1 MLSDKNA
8 VLQVIGSLM
17 KKPSL
22 LSEKDKYNLQPNDF
36 ESRFERYIFI
46 AILNSYNNGAQT
58 LSEIDIDNYLMEHKD
73 QYLLFQQN
81 NGISYLQ
88 DALDMSTPENFE
100 YYYNRIKKFN
110 CLKDLKKSGFD
121 ISEFYEENELNPKQF
136 EINQRFETLK
146 PKDIFDGLKRRIY
159 KVEGEYVEGDAS
171 VTTDVSVGIDELL
184 EKLKNSPDA
193 GARFQGKYF
202 NTVTRGARKGKYYLV
217 SLGSGVGKALP
228 NSSTIP
234 TPNGWRTV
242 KDIQVGDYLFDA
254 MGKPTKVLG
263 VYPQGEKEVW
273 EVTFKDGRTV
283 KCCGEHLW
291 SYFTDNQSKN
301 QIIKRNFKTST
312 TKELSSMTL
321 QDNNGG
327 YKIFVPMQK
336 AVEYSEKKHFIP
348 PYAFGLMLGDG
359 SFRFQENQKAFSYSS
374 ENEILPNE
382 IAILCGWNVKRNS
395 DKNYNW
401 TFSYKEKKNLR
412 QKNVWVQDILI
423 EHPELIGVKSEDKFI
438 PRNYLED
445 SVKNRFA
452 LLNGLLDSD
461 GSVDEKGRVSLFTI
475 SEQMKNDIVELA
487 RSLGFKTHVRIDS
500 HKKTNICYDI
510 TITGTPEDKNKLFRL
525 PRKREKMNNWFM
537 KTNRK
542 ESNLGNPIV
551 SIAKLKYSEEMTC
564 FYVDNEE
571 HLFLAEDFCV
581 THNTRF
587 LVGEACY
594 LAFPMR
600 YSWETMEWK
609 ITGNAEKTL
618 FIATEQT
625 KEEIQTMIVAYL
637 TGINEDVI
645 LYGHFTKEQQTVI
658 EEAKEVIKK
667 YKDNLMIV
675 QIPMPSVEVVKSVVR
690 QNCIVNDIK
699 NVIFDYIFSNPA
711 LLNEFRDLK
720 IREDVALLM
729 LSTALKD
736 LAVEQDIFMMSATQ
750 LNSNQDTNE
759 KGIKNQN
766 SIRGSRAIVD
776 KADIAMI
783 GTLVPDDQRDQIA
796 PYVAK
801 YGMPTQVF
809 DVYKVRRGKW
819 TNLKIWSNVDL
830 GTCRRSD
837 VFVTDSNI
845 KEIEVPVMEVNF
857 DDNYGQYDD
866 FVRHLNSSHSLPPRA
881 EQTFSIQQDND
892 LDSARSESTET
903 EEDEEEMDKQSPY
916 YWEKVV
922 EENNKNG
929 ELFGG
934 LL

>member
-22 LSEKDKYNLQPNDF
+22 LSEKDKYNLQPSDF

-46 AILNSYNNGAQT
+46 AILNSYTNGAQS

-121 ISEFYEENELNPKQF
+121 ISEFYEENELNPRQF

-146 PKDIFDGLKRRIY
+146 PKDIFDGLKRKIY
-159 KVEGEYVEGDAS
+159 KVEGEYTEGDAS
-171 VTTDVSVGIDELL
+171 ITTDISDGIDELL

-202 NTVTRGARKGKYYLV
+202 NTVTRGARKGKYY
-217 SLGSGVGKALP
+217 
-228 NSSTIP
+228 
-234 TPNGWRTV
+234 
-242 KDIQVGDYLFDA
+242 
-254 MGKPTKVLG
+254 
-263 VYPQGEKEVW
+263 
-273 EVTFKDGRTV
+273 
-283 KCCGEHLW
+283 
-291 SYFTDNQSKN
+291 
-301 QIIKRNFKTST
+301 
-312 TKELSSMTL
+312 
-321 QDNNGG
+321 
-327 YKIFVPMQK
+327 
-336 AVEYSEKKHFIP
+336 
-348 PYAFGLMLGDG
+348 
-359 SFRFQENQKAFSYSS
+359 
-374 ENEILPNE
+374 
-382 IAILCGWNVKRNS
+382 
-395 DKNYNW
+395 
-401 TFSYKEKKNLR
+401 
-412 QKNVWVQDILI
+412 
-423 EHPELIGVKSEDKFI
+423 
-438 PRNYLED
+438 
-445 SVKNRFA
+445 
-452 LLNGLLDSD
+452 
-461 GSVDEKGRVSLFTI
+461 
-475 SEQMKNDIVELA
+475 
-487 RSLGFKTHVRIDS
+487 
-500 HKKTNICYDI
+500 
-510 TITGTPEDKNKLFRL
+510 
-525 PRKREKMNNWFM
+525 
-537 KTNRK
+537 
-542 ESNLGNPIV
+542 IV
-551 SIAKLKYSEEMTC
+551 SFPSGGGK
-564 FYVDNEE
+564 
-571 HLFLAEDFCV
+571 
-581 THNTRF
+581 TR
-587 LVGEACY
+587 LLLGEACY

-600 YSWETMEWK
+600 FSWETMEWK

-618 FIATEQT
+618 FIATEQA
-625 KEEIQTMIVAYL
+625 KEEIQTMVVAYL

-645 LYGHFTKEQQTVI
+645 LYGHFTKEQQTI
-658 EEAKEVIKK
+658 IDQAKEVIKK
-667 YKDNLMIV
+667 YKNNLMIV
-675 QIPMPSVEVVKSVVR
+675 QIPMPSVEIVKSVIR
-690 QNCIVNDIK
+690 QNCIVNDTK
-699 NVIFDYIFSNPA
+699 NVFFDYIFSNPA
-711 LLNEFRDLK
+711 LLNEFRDLR

-736 LAVEQDIFMMSATQ
+736 LAVEQDVFMMSATQ
-750 LNSNQDTNE
+750 LNSSQDTNE

-766 SIRGSRAIVD
+766 SIRGSKSIVD

-783 GTLVPDDQRDQIA
+783 GGLVPDDQRDQIA

-801 YGMPTQVF
+801 YGMPTQVY

-845 KEIEVPVMEVNF
+845 KEIEVPIMEVNF
-857 DDNYGQYDD
+857 DDNYGQYDE
-866 FVRHLNSSHSLPPRA
+866 FVHHLNSSRSLPSRA
-881 EQTFSIQQDND
+881 DQTFSIQQDSD

-922 EENNKNG
+922 EENNKKG
-929 ELFGG
+929 DLFGG

>member
-171 VTTDVSVGIDELL
+171 ITTDVSVGIDELL

-202 NTVTRGARKGKYYLV
+202 NTVTRGARKGKYY
-217 SLGSGVGKALP
+217 
-228 NSSTIP
+228 
-234 TPNGWRTV
+234 
-242 KDIQVGDYLFDA
+242 
-254 MGKPTKVLG
+254 
-263 VYPQGEKEVW
+263 
-273 EVTFKDGRTV
+273 
-283 KCCGEHLW
+283 
-291 SYFTDNQSKN
+291 
-301 QIIKRNFKTST
+301 
-312 TKELSSMTL
+312 
-321 QDNNGG
+321 
-327 YKIFVPMQK
+327 
-336 AVEYSEKKHFIP
+336 
-348 PYAFGLMLGDG
+348 
-359 SFRFQENQKAFSYSS
+359 
-374 ENEILPNE
+374 
-382 IAILCGWNVKRNS
+382 
-395 DKNYNW
+395 
-401 TFSYKEKKNLR
+401 
-412 QKNVWVQDILI
+412 
-423 EHPELIGVKSEDKFI
+423 
-438 PRNYLED
+438 
-445 SVKNRFA
+445 
-452 LLNGLLDSD
+452 
-461 GSVDEKGRVSLFTI
+461 
-475 SEQMKNDIVELA
+475 
-487 RSLGFKTHVRIDS
+487 
-500 HKKTNICYDI
+500 
-510 TITGTPEDKNKLFRL
+510 
-525 PRKREKMNNWFM
+525 
-537 KTNRK
+537 
-542 ESNLGNPIV
+542 IV
-551 SIAKLKYSEEMTC
+551 SFPSGGGK
-564 FYVDNEE
+564 
-571 HLFLAEDFCV
+571 
-581 THNTRF
+581 TR
-587 LVGEACY
+587 LLLGEACY

-600 YSWETMEWK
+600 YSWESMEWK
-609 ITGNAEKTL
+609 ITGNSEKTL

-645 LYGHFTKEQQTVI
+645 LYGHFTKEQQTII

-667 YKDNLMIV
+667 YKNNLMIV
-675 QIPMPSVEVVKSVVR
+675 QIPMPSVEIVKSVVR
-690 QNCIVNDIK
+690 QNCIINDIK
-699 NVIFDYIFSNPA
+699 NVFFDYIFSNPA

-736 LAVEQDIFMMSATQ
+736 LAVEQDVFMMSATQ
-750 LNSNQDTNE
+750 LNSSQDTNE

-766 SIRGSRAIVD
+766 SIRGSKSIVD

-783 GTLVPDDQRDQIA
+783 GGLVPDDQRDQIA

-801 YGMPTQVF
+801 YGMPTQVY

-881 EQTFSIQQDND
+881 EQTFSIQQYSDS
-892 LDSARSESTET
+892 DSAHDESIET
-903 EEDEEEMDKQSPY
+903 EDNEEEMDKQSPY

>member
-8 VLQVIGSLM
+8 ILQVIGSLM

-22 LSEKDKYNLQPNDF
+22 LSEKDKYNLQPSDF

-46 AILNSYNNGAQT
+46 AILNSYTNGAQS

-121 ISEFYEENELNPKQF
+121 ISEFYEENELNPRQF

-146 PKDIFDGLKRRIY
+146 PKDIFDGLKRKIY

-171 VTTDVSVGIDELL
+171 ITTDVSVGIDELL

-202 NTVTRGARKGKYYLV
+202 NTVTRGARKGKYY
-217 SLGSGVGKALP
+217 
-228 NSSTIP
+228 
-234 TPNGWRTV
+234 
-242 KDIQVGDYLFDA
+242 
-254 MGKPTKVLG
+254 
-263 VYPQGEKEVW
+263 
-273 EVTFKDGRTV
+273 
-283 KCCGEHLW
+283 
-291 SYFTDNQSKN
+291 
-301 QIIKRNFKTST
+301 
-312 TKELSSMTL
+312 
-321 QDNNGG
+321 
-327 YKIFVPMQK
+327 
-336 AVEYSEKKHFIP
+336 
-348 PYAFGLMLGDG
+348 
-359 SFRFQENQKAFSYSS
+359 
-374 ENEILPNE
+374 
-382 IAILCGWNVKRNS
+382 
-395 DKNYNW
+395 
-401 TFSYKEKKNLR
+401 
-412 QKNVWVQDILI
+412 
-423 EHPELIGVKSEDKFI
+423 
-438 PRNYLED
+438 
-445 SVKNRFA
+445 
-452 LLNGLLDSD
+452 
-461 GSVDEKGRVSLFTI
+461 
-475 SEQMKNDIVELA
+475 
-487 RSLGFKTHVRIDS
+487 
-500 HKKTNICYDI
+500 
-510 TITGTPEDKNKLFRL
+510 
-525 PRKREKMNNWFM
+525 
-537 KTNRK
+537 
-542 ESNLGNPIV
+542 IV
-551 SIAKLKYSEEMTC
+551 SFPSGGGK
-564 FYVDNEE
+564 
-571 HLFLAEDFCV
+571 
-581 THNTRF
+581 TR
-587 LVGEACY
+587 LLLGEACY

-645 LYGHFTKEQQTVI
+645 IYGHFTKEQQTVI

-736 LAVEQDIFMMSATQ
+736 LAVEQDVFMMSATQ
-750 LNSNQDTNE
+750 LNSSQDTNE

-766 SIRGSRAIVD
+766 SIRGSKSIVD

-783 GTLVPDDQRDQIA
+783 GGLVPDDQRDQIA

-819 TNLKIWSNVDL
+819 TNLKIWTNADL

-845 KEIEVPVMEVNF
+845 KEIEVPIMEVNF
-857 DDNYGQYDD
+857 DDNYGQYDE
-866 FVRHLNSSHSLPPRA
+866 FVHHLNSSRSLPSRA
-881 EQTFSIQQDND
+881 DQTFSIQQDSD

-922 EENNKNG
+922 EENNKKG
-929 ELFGG
+929 DLFGG

>member
-1 MLSDKNA
+1 
-8 VLQVIGSLM
+8 M

-22 LSEKDKYNLQPNDF
+22 LSEKDKYNLQPSDF

-46 AILNSYNNGAQT
+46 AILNSYTNGAQS

-121 ISEFYEENELNPKQF
+121 ISEFYEENELNPRQF

-171 VTTDVSVGIDELL
+171 VTTDISVGIDELL

-202 NTVTRGARKGKYYLV
+202 NTVTRGARKGKYY
-217 SLGSGVGKALP
+217 
-228 NSSTIP
+228 
-234 TPNGWRTV
+234 
-242 KDIQVGDYLFDA
+242 
-254 MGKPTKVLG
+254 
-263 VYPQGEKEVW
+263 
-273 EVTFKDGRTV
+273 
-283 KCCGEHLW
+283 
-291 SYFTDNQSKN
+291 
-301 QIIKRNFKTST
+301 
-312 TKELSSMTL
+312 
-321 QDNNGG
+321 
-327 YKIFVPMQK
+327 
-336 AVEYSEKKHFIP
+336 
-348 PYAFGLMLGDG
+348 
-359 SFRFQENQKAFSYSS
+359 
-374 ENEILPNE
+374 
-382 IAILCGWNVKRNS
+382 
-395 DKNYNW
+395 
-401 TFSYKEKKNLR
+401 
-412 QKNVWVQDILI
+412 
-423 EHPELIGVKSEDKFI
+423 
-438 PRNYLED
+438 
-445 SVKNRFA
+445 
-452 LLNGLLDSD
+452 
-461 GSVDEKGRVSLFTI
+461 
-475 SEQMKNDIVELA
+475 
-487 RSLGFKTHVRIDS
+487 
-500 HKKTNICYDI
+500 
-510 TITGTPEDKNKLFRL
+510 
-525 PRKREKMNNWFM
+525 
-537 KTNRK
+537 
-542 ESNLGNPIV
+542 IV
-551 SIAKLKYSEEMTC
+551 SFPSGGGK
-564 FYVDNEE
+564 
-571 HLFLAEDFCV
+571 
-581 THNTRF
+581 TR
-587 LVGEACY
+587 LLLGEACY

-618 FIATEQT
+618 FIATEQA
-625 KEEIQTMIVAYL
+625 KEEIQTMVVAYL

-645 LYGHFTKEQQTVI
+645 LYGHFTKEQQTI
-658 EEAKEVIKK
+658 IDQAKEVIKK
-667 YKDNLMIV
+667 YKNNLMIV
-675 QIPMPSVEVVKSVVR
+675 QIPMPSVEIVKSVIR
-690 QNCIVNDIK
+690 QNCIVNDTK
-699 NVIFDYIFSNPA
+699 NVFFDYIFSNPA
-711 LLNEFRDLK
+711 LLNEFRDLR

-736 LAVEQDIFMMSATQ
+736 LAVEQDVFMMSATQ
-750 LNSNQDTNE
+750 LNSSQDTNE

-766 SIRGSRAIVD
+766 SIRGSKSIVD

-783 GTLVPDDQRDQIA
+783 GGLVPDDQRDQIA

-801 YGMPTQVF
+801 YGMPTQVY

-845 KEIEVPVMEVNF
+845 KEIEVPIMEVNF
-857 DDNYGQYDD
+857 DDNYGQYDE
-866 FVRHLNSSHSLPPRA
+866 FVHYLNSNRSLPSRA
-881 EQTFSIQQDND
+881 DQTFSIQQDSG
-892 LDSARSESTET
+892 LDSARSESTEI

-922 EENNKNG
+922 EENNKKG
-929 ELFGG
+929 DLFGG

>member
-202 NTVTRGARKGKYYLV
+202 NTVTRGARKGKYY
-217 SLGSGVGKALP
+217 
-228 NSSTIP
+228 
-234 TPNGWRTV
+234 
-242 KDIQVGDYLFDA
+242 
-254 MGKPTKVLG
+254 
-263 VYPQGEKEVW
+263 
-273 EVTFKDGRTV
+273 
-283 KCCGEHLW
+283 
-291 SYFTDNQSKN
+291 
-301 QIIKRNFKTST
+301 
-312 TKELSSMTL
+312 
-321 QDNNGG
+321 
-327 YKIFVPMQK
+327 
-336 AVEYSEKKHFIP
+336 
-348 PYAFGLMLGDG
+348 
-359 SFRFQENQKAFSYSS
+359 
-374 ENEILPNE
+374 
-382 IAILCGWNVKRNS
+382 
-395 DKNYNW
+395 
-401 TFSYKEKKNLR
+401 
-412 QKNVWVQDILI
+412 
-423 EHPELIGVKSEDKFI
+423 
-438 PRNYLED
+438 
-445 SVKNRFA
+445 
-452 LLNGLLDSD
+452 
-461 GSVDEKGRVSLFTI
+461 
-475 SEQMKNDIVELA
+475 
-487 RSLGFKTHVRIDS
+487 
-500 HKKTNICYDI
+500 
-510 TITGTPEDKNKLFRL
+510 
-525 PRKREKMNNWFM
+525 
-537 KTNRK
+537 
-542 ESNLGNPIV
+542 IV
-551 SIAKLKYSEEMTC
+551 SFPSGGGK
-564 FYVDNEE
+564 
-571 HLFLAEDFCV
+571 
-581 THNTRF
+581 TR
-587 LVGEACY
+587 LLLGEACY

-609 ITGNAEKTL
+609 ITGNSEKTL

-645 LYGHFTKEQQTVI
+645 LYGHFTKEQQTII

-667 YKDNLMIV
+667 YKNNLMIV
-675 QIPMPSVEVVKSVVR
+675 QIPMPSVEIVKSVVR
-690 QNCIVNDIK
+690 QNCIINDIK
-699 NVIFDYIFSNPA
+699 NVFFDYIFSNPA

-736 LAVEQDIFMMSATQ
+736 LAVEQDVFMMSATQ
-750 LNSNQDTNE
+750 LNSSQDTNE

-766 SIRGSRAIVD
+766 SIRGSKSIVD

-783 GTLVPDDQRDQIA
+783 GGLVPDDQRDQIA

-801 YGMPTQVF
+801 YGMPTQVY

-845 KEIEVPVMEVNF
+845 KEIEVPIMEVNF

-866 FVRHLNSSHSLPPRA
+866 FAHHLNSSHSLPPRA
-881 EQTFSIQQDND
+881 EQTFSIQQDSD
-892 LDSARSESTET
+892 LDSAHDESTET
-903 EEDEEEMDKQSPY
+903 EDSEEEMDKQSPY

>member
-1 MLSDKNA
+1 
-8 VLQVIGSLM
+8 M

-22 LSEKDKYNLQPNDF
+22 LSEKDKYNLQPSDF

-46 AILNSYNNGAQT
+46 AILNSYTNGAQS

-146 PKDIFDGLKRRIY
+146 PKDIFDGLKRKIY
-159 KVEGEYVEGDAS
+159 KVEGEYTEGDAS
-171 VTTDVSVGIDELL
+171 ITTDISDGIDELL

-202 NTVTRGARKGKYYLV
+202 NTVTRGARKGKYY
-217 SLGSGVGKALP
+217 
-228 NSSTIP
+228 
-234 TPNGWRTV
+234 
-242 KDIQVGDYLFDA
+242 
-254 MGKPTKVLG
+254 
-263 VYPQGEKEVW
+263 
-273 EVTFKDGRTV
+273 
-283 KCCGEHLW
+283 
-291 SYFTDNQSKN
+291 
-301 QIIKRNFKTST
+301 
-312 TKELSSMTL
+312 
-321 QDNNGG
+321 
-327 YKIFVPMQK
+327 
-336 AVEYSEKKHFIP
+336 
-348 PYAFGLMLGDG
+348 
-359 SFRFQENQKAFSYSS
+359 
-374 ENEILPNE
+374 
-382 IAILCGWNVKRNS
+382 
-395 DKNYNW
+395 
-401 TFSYKEKKNLR
+401 
-412 QKNVWVQDILI
+412 
-423 EHPELIGVKSEDKFI
+423 
-438 PRNYLED
+438 
-445 SVKNRFA
+445 
-452 LLNGLLDSD
+452 
-461 GSVDEKGRVSLFTI
+461 
-475 SEQMKNDIVELA
+475 
-487 RSLGFKTHVRIDS
+487 
-500 HKKTNICYDI
+500 
-510 TITGTPEDKNKLFRL
+510 
-525 PRKREKMNNWFM
+525 
-537 KTNRK
+537 
-542 ESNLGNPIV
+542 IV
-551 SIAKLKYSEEMTC
+551 SFPSGGGK
-564 FYVDNEE
+564 
-571 HLFLAEDFCV
+571 
-581 THNTRF
+581 TR
-587 LVGEACY
+587 LLLGEACY

-618 FIATEQT
+618 FIATEQA
-625 KEEIQTMIVAYL
+625 KEEIQTMVVAYL

-645 LYGHFTKEQQTVI
+645 LYGHFTKEQQTI
-658 EEAKEVIKK
+658 IDQAKEVIKK
-667 YKDNLMIV
+667 YKNNLMIV
-675 QIPMPSVEVVKSVVR
+675 QIPMPSVEIVKSVIR
-690 QNCIVNDIK
+690 QNCIVNDTK
-699 NVIFDYIFSNPA
+699 NVFFDYIFSNPA
-711 LLNEFRDLK
+711 LLNEFRDLR

-736 LAVEQDIFMMSATQ
+736 LAVEQDVFMMSATQ
-750 LNSNQDTNE
+750 LNSSQDTNE

-766 SIRGSRAIVD
+766 SIRGSKSIVD

-783 GTLVPDDQRDQIA
+783 GGLVPDDQRDQIA

-801 YGMPTQVF
+801 YGMPTQVY

-845 KEIEVPVMEVNF
+845 KEIEVPIMEVNF
-857 DDNYGQYDD
+857 DDNYGQYDE
-866 FVRHLNSSHSLPPRA
+866 FVHHLNSSRSLPSRA
-881 EQTFSIQQDND
+881 DQTFSIQQDSG

-922 EENNKNG
+922 EENNKKG
-929 ELFGG
+929 DLFGG

>member
-1 MLSDKNA
+1 
-8 VLQVIGSLM
+8 M

-22 LSEKDKYNLQPNDF
+22 LSEKDKYNLQPSDF

-46 AILNSYNNGAQT
+46 AILNSYTNGAQS

-121 ISEFYEENELNPKQF
+121 ISEFYEENELNPRQF

-146 PKDIFDGLKRRIY
+146 PKDIFDSLKRRIY

-202 NTVTRGARKGKYYLV
+202 NTVTRGARKGKYY
-217 SLGSGVGKALP
+217 
-228 NSSTIP
+228 
-234 TPNGWRTV
+234 
-242 KDIQVGDYLFDA
+242 
-254 MGKPTKVLG
+254 
-263 VYPQGEKEVW
+263 
-273 EVTFKDGRTV
+273 
-283 KCCGEHLW
+283 
-291 SYFTDNQSKN
+291 
-301 QIIKRNFKTST
+301 
-312 TKELSSMTL
+312 
-321 QDNNGG
+321 
-327 YKIFVPMQK
+327 
-336 AVEYSEKKHFIP
+336 
-348 PYAFGLMLGDG
+348 
-359 SFRFQENQKAFSYSS
+359 
-374 ENEILPNE
+374 
-382 IAILCGWNVKRNS
+382 
-395 DKNYNW
+395 
-401 TFSYKEKKNLR
+401 
-412 QKNVWVQDILI
+412 
-423 EHPELIGVKSEDKFI
+423 
-438 PRNYLED
+438 
-445 SVKNRFA
+445 
-452 LLNGLLDSD
+452 
-461 GSVDEKGRVSLFTI
+461 
-475 SEQMKNDIVELA
+475 
-487 RSLGFKTHVRIDS
+487 
-500 HKKTNICYDI
+500 
-510 TITGTPEDKNKLFRL
+510 
-525 PRKREKMNNWFM
+525 
-537 KTNRK
+537 
-542 ESNLGNPIV
+542 IV
-551 SIAKLKYSEEMTC
+551 SFPSGGGK
-564 FYVDNEE
+564 
-571 HLFLAEDFCV
+571 
-581 THNTRF
+581 TR
-587 LVGEACY
+587 LLLGEACY

-618 FIATEQT
+618 FIATEQA
-625 KEEIQTMIVAYL
+625 KEEIQTMVVAYL

-645 LYGHFTKEQQTVI
+645 LYGHFTKEQQTI
-658 EEAKEVIKK
+658 IDQAKEVIKK
-667 YKDNLMIV
+667 YKNNLMIV
-675 QIPMPSVEVVKSVVR
+675 QIPMPSVEIVKSVIR
-690 QNCIVNDIK
+690 QNCIVNDTK
-699 NVIFDYIFSNPA
+699 NVFFDYIFSNPA
-711 LLNEFRDLK
+711 LLNEFRDLR

-736 LAVEQDIFMMSATQ
+736 LAVEQDVFMMSATQ
-750 LNSNQDTNE
+750 LNSSQDTNE

-766 SIRGSRAIVD
+766 SIRGSKSIVD

-783 GTLVPDDQRDQIA
+783 GGLVPDDQRDQIA

-801 YGMPTQVF
+801 YGMPTQVY

-845 KEIEVPVMEVNF
+845 KEIEVPIMEVNF
-857 DDNYGQYDD
+857 DDNYGQYDE
-866 FVRHLNSSHSLPPRA
+866 FVHHLNSSCSLPSRA
-881 EQTFSIQQDND
+881 DQTFSIQQDSD

-922 EENNKNG
+922 EENNKKG
-929 ELFGG
+929 DLFGG

>member
-8 VLQVIGSLM
+8 ILQVIGSLM

-22 LSEKDKYNLQPNDF
+22 LSEKDKYNLQPSDF

-46 AILNSYNNGAQT
+46 AILNSYTNGAQS

-171 VTTDVSVGIDELL
+171 ITTDVSVGIDELL

-202 NTVTRGARKGKYYLV
+202 NTVTRGARKGKYY
-217 SLGSGVGKALP
+217 
-228 NSSTIP
+228 
-234 TPNGWRTV
+234 
-242 KDIQVGDYLFDA
+242 
-254 MGKPTKVLG
+254 
-263 VYPQGEKEVW
+263 
-273 EVTFKDGRTV
+273 
-283 KCCGEHLW
+283 
-291 SYFTDNQSKN
+291 
-301 QIIKRNFKTST
+301 
-312 TKELSSMTL
+312 
-321 QDNNGG
+321 
-327 YKIFVPMQK
+327 
-336 AVEYSEKKHFIP
+336 
-348 PYAFGLMLGDG
+348 
-359 SFRFQENQKAFSYSS
+359 
-374 ENEILPNE
+374 
-382 IAILCGWNVKRNS
+382 
-395 DKNYNW
+395 
-401 TFSYKEKKNLR
+401 
-412 QKNVWVQDILI
+412 
-423 EHPELIGVKSEDKFI
+423 
-438 PRNYLED
+438 
-445 SVKNRFA
+445 
-452 LLNGLLDSD
+452 
-461 GSVDEKGRVSLFTI
+461 
-475 SEQMKNDIVELA
+475 
-487 RSLGFKTHVRIDS
+487 
-500 HKKTNICYDI
+500 
-510 TITGTPEDKNKLFRL
+510 
-525 PRKREKMNNWFM
+525 
-537 KTNRK
+537 
-542 ESNLGNPIV
+542 IV
-551 SIAKLKYSEEMTC
+551 SFPSGGGK
-564 FYVDNEE
+564 
-571 HLFLAEDFCV
+571 
-581 THNTRF
+581 TR
-587 LVGEACY
+587 LLLGEACY

-618 FIATEQT
+618 FIATEQA
-625 KEEIQTMIVAYL
+625 KEEIQTMVVAYL

-645 LYGHFTKEQQTVI
+645 LYGHFTKEQQTI
-658 EEAKEVIKK
+658 IDQAKEVIKK
-667 YKDNLMIV
+667 YKNNLMIV
-675 QIPMPSVEVVKSVVR
+675 QIPMPSVEIVKSVIR
-690 QNCIVNDIK
+690 QNCIVNDTK
-699 NVIFDYIFSNPA
+699 NVFFDYIFSNPA
-711 LLNEFRDLK
+711 LLNEFRDLR

-736 LAVEQDIFMMSATQ
+736 LAVEQDVFMMSATQ
-750 LNSNQDTNE
+750 LNSSQDTNE

-766 SIRGSRAIVD
+766 SIRGSKSIVD

-783 GTLVPDDQRDQIA
+783 GGLVPDDQRDQIA

-801 YGMPTQVF
+801 YGMPTQVY

-845 KEIEVPVMEVNF
+845 KEIEVPIMEVNF
-857 DDNYGQYDD
+857 DDNYGQYDE
-866 FVRHLNSSHSLPPRA
+866 FVHHLNSSRSLTSRA
-881 EQTFSIQQDND
+881 DQTFSIQQDSD

-922 EENNKNG
+922 EENNKKG
-929 ELFGG
+929 DLFGG

>member
-1 MLSDKNA
+1 
-8 VLQVIGSLM
+8 M

-22 LSEKDKYNLQPNDF
+22 LSEKDKYNLQPSDF

-46 AILNSYNNGAQT
+46 AILNSYTNGAQS

-121 ISEFYEENELNPKQF
+121 ISEFYEENELNPRQF

-146 PKDIFDGLKRRIY
+146 PKDIFDSLKRRIY

-202 NTVTRGARKGKYYLV
+202 NTVTRGARKGKYY
-217 SLGSGVGKALP
+217 
-228 NSSTIP
+228 
-234 TPNGWRTV
+234 
-242 KDIQVGDYLFDA
+242 
-254 MGKPTKVLG
+254 
-263 VYPQGEKEVW
+263 
-273 EVTFKDGRTV
+273 
-283 KCCGEHLW
+283 
-291 SYFTDNQSKN
+291 
-301 QIIKRNFKTST
+301 
-312 TKELSSMTL
+312 
-321 QDNNGG
+321 
-327 YKIFVPMQK
+327 
-336 AVEYSEKKHFIP
+336 
-348 PYAFGLMLGDG
+348 
-359 SFRFQENQKAFSYSS
+359 
-374 ENEILPNE
+374 
-382 IAILCGWNVKRNS
+382 
-395 DKNYNW
+395 
-401 TFSYKEKKNLR
+401 
-412 QKNVWVQDILI
+412 
-423 EHPELIGVKSEDKFI
+423 
-438 PRNYLED
+438 
-445 SVKNRFA
+445 
-452 LLNGLLDSD
+452 
-461 GSVDEKGRVSLFTI
+461 
-475 SEQMKNDIVELA
+475 
-487 RSLGFKTHVRIDS
+487 
-500 HKKTNICYDI
+500 
-510 TITGTPEDKNKLFRL
+510 
-525 PRKREKMNNWFM
+525 
-537 KTNRK
+537 
-542 ESNLGNPIV
+542 IV
-551 SIAKLKYSEEMTC
+551 SFPSGGGK
-564 FYVDNEE
+564 
-571 HLFLAEDFCV
+571 
-581 THNTRF
+581 TR
-587 LVGEACY
+587 LLLGEACY

-618 FIATEQT
+618 FIATEQA
-625 KEEIQTMIVAYL
+625 KEEIQTMVVAYL

-645 LYGHFTKEQQTVI
+645 LYGHFTKEQQTI
-658 EEAKEVIKK
+658 IDQAKEVIKK
-667 YKDNLMIV
+667 YKNNLMIV
-675 QIPMPSVEVVKSVVR
+675 QIPMPSVEIVKSVIR
-690 QNCIVNDIK
+690 QNCIVNDTK
-699 NVIFDYIFSNPA
+699 NVFFDYIFSNPA
-711 LLNEFRDLK
+711 LLNEFRDLR

-736 LAVEQDIFMMSATQ
+736 LAVEQDVFMMSATQ
-750 LNSNQDTNE
+750 LNSSQDTNE

-766 SIRGSRAIVD
+766 SIRGSKSIVD

-783 GTLVPDDQRDQIA
+783 GGLVPDDQRDQIA

-801 YGMPTQVF
+801 YGMPTQVY
-809 DVYKVRRGKW
+809 DIYKVRRGKW

-845 KEIEVPVMEVNF
+845 KEIEVPIMEVNF
-857 DDNYGQYDD
+857 DDNYGQYDE
-866 FVRHLNSSHSLPPRA
+866 FVHHLNSSRSLPSRA
-881 EQTFSIQQDND
+881 DQTFSIQQDSD

-922 EENNKNG
+922 EENNKKG
-929 ELFGG
+929 DLFGG

>member
-1 MLSDKNA
+1 LLSDKNA

-136 EINQRFETLK
+136 EINQKFETLK

-171 VTTDVSVGIDELL
+171 ITTDVSVGIDELL

-202 NTVTRGARKGKYYLV
+202 NTVTRGARKGKYY
-217 SLGSGVGKALP
+217 
-228 NSSTIP
+228 
-234 TPNGWRTV
+234 
-242 KDIQVGDYLFDA
+242 
-254 MGKPTKVLG
+254 
-263 VYPQGEKEVW
+263 
-273 EVTFKDGRTV
+273 
-283 KCCGEHLW
+283 
-291 SYFTDNQSKN
+291 
-301 QIIKRNFKTST
+301 
-312 TKELSSMTL
+312 
-321 QDNNGG
+321 
-327 YKIFVPMQK
+327 
-336 AVEYSEKKHFIP
+336 
-348 PYAFGLMLGDG
+348 
-359 SFRFQENQKAFSYSS
+359 
-374 ENEILPNE
+374 
-382 IAILCGWNVKRNS
+382 
-395 DKNYNW
+395 
-401 TFSYKEKKNLR
+401 
-412 QKNVWVQDILI
+412 
-423 EHPELIGVKSEDKFI
+423 
-438 PRNYLED
+438 
-445 SVKNRFA
+445 
-452 LLNGLLDSD
+452 
-461 GSVDEKGRVSLFTI
+461 
-475 SEQMKNDIVELA
+475 
-487 RSLGFKTHVRIDS
+487 
-500 HKKTNICYDI
+500 
-510 TITGTPEDKNKLFRL
+510 
-525 PRKREKMNNWFM
+525 
-537 KTNRK
+537 
-542 ESNLGNPIV
+542 IV
-551 SIAKLKYSEEMTC
+551 SFPSGGGK
-564 FYVDNEE
+564 
-571 HLFLAEDFCV
+571 
-581 THNTRF
+581 TR
-587 LVGEACY
+587 LLLGEACY

-609 ITGNAEKTL
+609 ITGNSEKTL

-645 LYGHFTKEQQTVI
+645 LYGHFTKEQQTII

-667 YKDNLMIV
+667 YKNNLMIV
-675 QIPMPSVEVVKSVVR
+675 QIPMPSVEIVKSVVR
-690 QNCIVNDIK
+690 QNCIINDIK
-699 NVIFDYIFSNPA
+699 NVFFDYIFSNPA

-736 LAVEQDIFMMSATQ
+736 LAVEQDVFMMSATQ
-750 LNSNQDTNE
+750 LNSSQDTNE

-766 SIRGSRAIVD
+766 SIRGSKSIVD

-783 GTLVPDDQRDQIA
+783 GGLVPDDQRDQIA

-801 YGMPTQVF
+801 YGMPTQVY

-845 KEIEVPVMEVNF
+845 KEIEVPIMEVNF

-866 FVRHLNSSHSLPPRA
+866 FVRHLNSSHSIPPRA
-881 EQTFSIQQDND
+881 EQTFSIQQDSN
-892 LDSARSESTET
+892 LDSAHDESTEI
-903 EEDEEEMDKQSPY
+903 EDSEEEMDKQSPY

>member
-1 MLSDKNA
+1 
-8 VLQVIGSLM
+8 M

-22 LSEKDKYNLQPNDF
+22 LSEKDKYNLQPSDF

-46 AILNSYNNGAQT
+46 AILNSYTNGAQT

-121 ISEFYEENELNPKQF
+121 ISEFYEENELNPRQF

-146 PKDIFDGLKRRIY
+146 PKDIFDGLKRKIY

-193 GARFQGKYF
+193 GARFQGKY
-202 NTVTRGARKGKYYLV
+202 Y
-217 SLGSGVGKALP
+217 
-228 NSSTIP
+228 
-234 TPNGWRTV
+234 
-242 KDIQVGDYLFDA
+242 
-254 MGKPTKVLG
+254 
-263 VYPQGEKEVW
+263 
-273 EVTFKDGRTV
+273 
-283 KCCGEHLW
+283 
-291 SYFTDNQSKN
+291 
-301 QIIKRNFKTST
+301 
-312 TKELSSMTL
+312 
-321 QDNNGG
+321 
-327 YKIFVPMQK
+327 
-336 AVEYSEKKHFIP
+336 
-348 PYAFGLMLGDG
+348 
-359 SFRFQENQKAFSYSS
+359 
-374 ENEILPNE
+374 
-382 IAILCGWNVKRNS
+382 
-395 DKNYNW
+395 
-401 TFSYKEKKNLR
+401 
-412 QKNVWVQDILI
+412 
-423 EHPELIGVKSEDKFI
+423 
-438 PRNYLED
+438 
-445 SVKNRFA
+445 
-452 LLNGLLDSD
+452 
-461 GSVDEKGRVSLFTI
+461 
-475 SEQMKNDIVELA
+475 
-487 RSLGFKTHVRIDS
+487 
-500 HKKTNICYDI
+500 
-510 TITGTPEDKNKLFRL
+510 
-525 PRKREKMNNWFM
+525 
-537 KTNRK
+537 
-542 ESNLGNPIV
+542 IV
-551 SIAKLKYSEEMTC
+551 SFPSGGGK
-564 FYVDNEE
+564 
-571 HLFLAEDFCV
+571 
-581 THNTRF
+581 TR
-587 LVGEACY
+587 LLLGEACY

-618 FIATEQT
+618 FIATEQA
-625 KEEIQTMIVAYL
+625 KEEIQTMVVAYL

-645 LYGHFTKEQQTVI
+645 LYGHFTKEQQTI
-658 EEAKEVIKK
+658 IDQAKEVIKK
-667 YKDNLMIV
+667 YKNNLMIV
-675 QIPMPSVEVVKSVVR
+675 QIPMPSVEIVKSVIR
-690 QNCIVNDIK
+690 QNCIVNDTK
-699 NVIFDYIFSNPA
+699 NVFFDYIFSNPA
-711 LLNEFRDLK
+711 LLNEFRDLR

-736 LAVEQDIFMMSATQ
+736 LAVEQDVFMMSATQ
-750 LNSNQDTNE
+750 LNSSQDTNE

-766 SIRGSRAIVD
+766 SIRGSKSIVD

-783 GTLVPDDQRDQIA
+783 GGLVPDDQRDQIA

-801 YGMPTQVF
+801 YGMPTQVY

-845 KEIEVPVMEVNF
+845 KEIEVPIMEVNF
-857 DDNYGQYDD
+857 DDNYGQYDE
-866 FVRHLNSSHSLPPRA
+866 FVHHLNSSRSLPSRA
-881 EQTFSIQQDND
+881 DQTFSIQQDSG

-922 EENNKNG
+922 EENNKKG
-929 ELFGG
+929 DLFGG

>member
-171 VTTDVSVGIDELL
+171 ITTDVSVGIDELL

-202 NTVTRGARKGKYYLV
+202 NTVTRGARKGKYY
-217 SLGSGVGKALP
+217 
-228 NSSTIP
+228 
-234 TPNGWRTV
+234 
-242 KDIQVGDYLFDA
+242 
-254 MGKPTKVLG
+254 
-263 VYPQGEKEVW
+263 
-273 EVTFKDGRTV
+273 
-283 KCCGEHLW
+283 
-291 SYFTDNQSKN
+291 
-301 QIIKRNFKTST
+301 
-312 TKELSSMTL
+312 
-321 QDNNGG
+321 
-327 YKIFVPMQK
+327 
-336 AVEYSEKKHFIP
+336 
-348 PYAFGLMLGDG
+348 
-359 SFRFQENQKAFSYSS
+359 
-374 ENEILPNE
+374 
-382 IAILCGWNVKRNS
+382 
-395 DKNYNW
+395 
-401 TFSYKEKKNLR
+401 
-412 QKNVWVQDILI
+412 
-423 EHPELIGVKSEDKFI
+423 
-438 PRNYLED
+438 
-445 SVKNRFA
+445 
-452 LLNGLLDSD
+452 
-461 GSVDEKGRVSLFTI
+461 
-475 SEQMKNDIVELA
+475 
-487 RSLGFKTHVRIDS
+487 
-500 HKKTNICYDI
+500 
-510 TITGTPEDKNKLFRL
+510 
-525 PRKREKMNNWFM
+525 
-537 KTNRK
+537 
-542 ESNLGNPIV
+542 IV
-551 SIAKLKYSEEMTC
+551 SFPSGGGK
-564 FYVDNEE
+564 
-571 HLFLAEDFCV
+571 
-581 THNTRF
+581 TR
-587 LVGEACY
+587 LLLGEACY

-600 YSWETMEWK
+600 YSWESMEWK
-609 ITGNAEKTL
+609 ITGNSEKTL

-645 LYGHFTKEQQTVI
+645 LYGHFTKEQQTII

-667 YKDNLMIV
+667 YKNNLMIV
-675 QIPMPSVEVVKSVVR
+675 QIPMPSVEIVKSVVR
-690 QNCIVNDIK
+690 QNCIINDIK
-699 NVIFDYIFSNPA
+699 NVFFDYIFSNPA

-736 LAVEQDIFMMSATQ
+736 LAVEQDVFMMSATQ
-750 LNSNQDTNE
+750 LNSSQDTNE

-766 SIRGSRAIVD
+766 SIRGSKSIVD

-783 GTLVPDDQRDQIA
+783 GGLVPDDQRDQIA

-801 YGMPTQVF
+801 YGMPTQVY

-881 EQTFSIQQDND
+881 EQTFSIQQYS
-892 LDSARSESTET
+892 DSDSVHDESIET
-903 EEDEEEMDKQSPY
+903 EDNEEEMDKQSPY